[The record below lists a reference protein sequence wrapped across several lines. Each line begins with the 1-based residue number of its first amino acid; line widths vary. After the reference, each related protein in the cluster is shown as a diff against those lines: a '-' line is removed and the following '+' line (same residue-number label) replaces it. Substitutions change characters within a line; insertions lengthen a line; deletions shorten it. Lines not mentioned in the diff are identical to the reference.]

1 MLDYKELS
9 SKFTEILSS
18 FSSNDLKEWI
28 KFDAQREELE
38 RLTHGEKVMIV
49 FDDFSVSRLYDAKEE
64 ITISEGQNNYQFAIA
79 A

>member
-64 ITISEGQNNYQFAIA
+64 ITISEGQNNYQYVMA

>member
-64 ITISEGQNNYQFAIA
+64 ITISEGQNNYQYAMA

>member
-18 FSSNDLKEWI
+18 FSSNDLKAWI

-38 RLTHGEKVMIV
+38 RLTHGESNRT
-49 FDDFSVSRLYDAKEE
+49 FFYQYR
-64 ITISEGQNNYQFAIA
+64 NYYGI
-79 A
+79 

>member
-64 ITISEGQNNYQFAIA
+64 ISISEGQNNYQYAMA

>member
-38 RLTHGEKVMIV
+38 RLTHGEKVRIV

-64 ITISEGQNNYQFAIA
+64 ITISEGQNNYQYVMA